1 MARIALIHAL
11 DLTCCPHCGG
21 KLRIIAA
28 ILQRQAIEKIL
39 NHLGIES
46 QPPPR
51 APARGQMSF

>member
-11 DLTCCPHCGG
+11 ALTCCAHCGG
-21 KLRIIAA
+21 ESRIIAA

-39 NHLGIES
+39 NHLGLGA

-51 APARGQMSF
+51 ASARGQMSF